1 MLFLINSVSNEVDW
15 GSTFVASSYKSIV
28 SGLSQF
34 VKATHFVLCLLY
46 RHAFEIFIESVKVIY
61 NL

>member
-15 GSTFVASSYKSIV
+15 GSTFVASSYNSIV
-28 SGLSQF
+28 SGLSHF

-46 RHAFEIFIESVKVIY
+46 PPAFEIFIESVKVIC